1 MNTAVLAYAHDGDHV
16 ESHTIDTIFGYSPV
30 IAALLITVIG
40 IGLRTFIGIAG
51 KRKSEFNPMLLMTSF
66 IIGFFASLQLVIAS
80 LQHIPIGIDELGM
93 LGIISGEVATV
104 MGIDA
109 VVKSGGKRVAAKYDK
124 IRHART
130 RTQAET
136 DMAAWD
142 VAAKYDKI
150 RHARTRTQ
158 AETDMAAW
166 DEAIGDTANIN
177 RHNNTDSTTS
187 NTDSNFDPDSER
199 EEKEGEEKK

>member
-136 DMAAWD
+136 DMA
-142 VAAKYDKI
+142 I
-150 RHARTRTQ
+150 
-158 AETDMAAW
+158 W